1 MSKLRCT
8 EPRPRRAI
16 LLLALLTSACTRAP
30 QSVPHYALLPFDNLT
45 GDTSLDWI
53 ARTAPRIAAAEIS
66 GTARAAA
73 SIDDAYLENA
83 NRFVHGYFT
92 KTANALRLTVEV
104 EDSTSHKMVSTEQID
119 GPVLADVNTLAKRLE
134 PKSEPFSTSNED
146 AIAAWGRGEFEK
158 AVALDPGFG
167 QAWLAWIETLA
178 RKGDIPGAIDVASRA
193 LEHPVKSDVD
203 ALRIELARA
212 TFAKDSPAQHEALRK
227 LTARVAD
234 PPLLANLG
242 ELEIRD
248 RDFALAEGDYKKI
261 LALSPENADALNK
274 LGYAY
279 GYQGKIAEA
288 ESALAQY
295 GKLPGQEPNSQD
307 SLGEVYFM
315 NGKFPEAE
323 RAFLRA
329 HELNAALLAG
339 GDLRKAA
346 YAHWLAGDLAGSD
359 KLFSRYLDF
368 RAKLK
373 DPTIEWQHA
382 LWEYSTGRT
391 EQAVASLQKSHIP
404 QAAVQ
409 IRVWR
414 GDMKLPSGVDELK
427 RAYESFE
434 PSADGLI
441 RTLYAAALLANGQKE
456 EAKKLAARWP
466 LPDNAGE
473 PVLQSLVFPK
483 YIALRRILGL

>member
-1 MSKLRCT
+1 VVVL
-8 EPRPRRAI
+8 
-16 LLLALLTSACTRAP
+16 LLLAVTLTSACTHSP
-30 QSVPHYALLPFDNLT
+30 QSPPRYALLPFDNLT
-45 GDTSLDWI
+45 GDASLDWI
-53 ARTAPRIAAAEIS
+53 ARSAPRIAAAEIS

-73 SIDDAYLENA
+73 SVDDAYLENA

-92 KTANALRLTVEV
+92 KTLNTLRLTVEV
-104 EDSTSHKMVSTEQID
+104 EDSASHKMLATEQIE
-119 GPVLADVNTLAKRLE
+119 GPVLADATALAKRLD

-146 AIAAWGRGEFEK
+146 AIAAWGHGDFEK
-158 AVALDPGFG
+158 AVALDPSFG

-178 RKGDIPGAIDVASRA
+178 RKGDIAGAIEVAGRA

-234 PPLLANLG
+234 PLLLANLG

-261 LALSPENADALNK
+261 LAAAPENADALNK

-288 ESALAQY
+288 ESTFAEY

-307 SLGEVYFM
+307 SLGEMYFM
-315 NGKFPEAE
+315 NGKFAEAE
-323 RAFLRA
+323 KAFLRA
-329 HELNAALLAG
+329 HDLNAALLTG

-346 YAHWLAGDLAGSD
+346 YAHWLAGDLAGAD
-359 KLFSRYLDF
+359 KLFARYLDF

-373 DPTIEWQHA
+373 DSAIDWQRA
-382 LWEYSTGRT
+382 LWEYSTGRAD
-391 EQAVASLQKSHIP
+391 QAIASLQKSRIP
-404 QAAVQ
+404 QAPVQ

-427 RAYESFE
+427 RAYESSE

-441 RTLYAAALLANGQKE
+441 RTLYAAALLANGQKDD
-456 EAKKLAARWP
+456 AKKLGARWP